1 MRPEDGQADKDR
13 QSRNGKE
20 TERRRREAVKEE
32 EGNSMAVV
40 RVGGRRRFGGARV
53 LWGDGLGMRGG
64 RRKGARVIEPR
75 HC

>member
-40 RVGGRRRFGGARV
+40 RVGGRRRFGGAMV
-53 LWGDGLGMRGG
+53 FGEMGWG
-64 RRKGARVIEPR
+64 
-75 HC
+75 